1 MMFFSQHEI
10 DALILEDVP
19 LHDETVRALAM
30 PNVLGEMNI
39 RAREAGVMSGMGV
52 LVKMAKTLDCL
63 AQVSV
68 EDGEFFEMG
77 ELVVCVRGKAHDLHK
92 LWKQGVCLLEYMAG
106 VASFTA
112 DLLARAQAVN
122 PQVTL
127 AATRKALPGS
137 RKLLQQAVLHGG
149 GMIHRAGL
157 SETVLIF
164 AQHRAFMLD
173 GEDWA
178 SMISRMKQT
187 SPEKK
192 IMVEAE
198 TEADAL
204 TIAGG
209 AHLTTKGQ
217 QLLATHERLQAMQSM
232 WMASIADLDA
242 DVLPMM
248 QRLRLT
254 TSARNTFYARV
265 LAIKSDA
272 VEAQI
277 TLALQGEDKLIVT
290 ITQAS
295 VQRLRLVVGASVWA
309 LIKSTWVVLMEPQ
322 QAMRTSADNLLCGQV
337 KDWVDDGVS
346 SEVTLALAGGNT
358 ITAVITS
365 ASAKALAV
373 TQGKDFC
380 ALIDASHIIL
390 GADVEH

>member
-1 MMFFSQHEI
+1 MKPTPPPLVIHQPSI
-10 DALILEDVP
+10 DERPEFYAPWYL
-19 LHDETVRALAM
+19 R
-30 PNVLGEMNI
+30 LGEGEISPRRLALLKAIDVTGSISQAAKSAGMTYKAAWDAVETMN
-39 RAREAGVMSGMGV
+39 
-52 LVKMAKTLDCL
+52 KL
-63 AQVSV
+63 AQETLV
-68 EDGEFFEMG
+68 E
-77 ELVVCVRGKAHDLHK
+77 R
-92 LWKQGVCLLEYMAG
+92 Q
-106 VASFTA
+106 
-112 DLLARAQAVN
+112 
-122 PQVTL
+122 
-127 AATRKALPGS
+127 
-137 RKLLQQAVLHGG
+137 HGG
-149 GMIHRAGL
+149 AG
-157 SETVLIF
+157 
-164 AQHRAFMLD
+164 
-173 GEDWA
+173 G
-178 SMISRMKQT
+178 
-187 SPEKK
+187 
-192 IMVEAE
+192 
-198 TEADAL
+198 
-204 TIAGG
+204 GG

-254 TSARNTFYARV
+254 TSARNAFYGHI
-265 LAIKSDA
+265 LTIKSDA

-322 QAMRTSADNLLCGQV
+322 QAMLTSADNLLCGQV

>member
-30 PNVLGEMNI
+30 PNLLGEMSI

-52 LVKMAKTLDCL
+52 LVKMAKTLDCV

-68 EDGEFFEMG
+68 EDGESFDAG
-77 ELVVCVRGKAHDLHK
+77 ELVVCVRGRAHDLHK
-92 LWKQGVCLLEYMAG
+92 LWKQGVCLLEYMSG
-106 VASFTA
+106 VSSFTA

-122 PQVTL
+122 PLVTL

-178 SMISRMKQT
+178 SMIGRMKQT

-204 TIAGG
+204 TIA
-209 AHLTTKGQ
+209 A
-217 QLLATHERLQAMQSM
+217 
-232 WMASIADLDA
+232 
-242 DVLPMM
+242 
-248 QRLRLT
+248 
-254 TSARNTFYARV
+254 
-265 LAIKSDA
+265 
-272 VEAQI
+272 
-277 TLALQGEDKLIVT
+277 
-290 ITQAS
+290 
-295 VQRLRLVVGASVWA
+295 
-309 LIKSTWVVLMEPQ
+309 
-322 QAMRTSADNLLCGQV
+322 
-337 KDWVDDGVS
+337 
-346 SEVTLALAGGNT
+346 
-358 ITAVITS
+358 
-365 ASAKALAV
+365 
-373 TQGKDFC
+373 
-380 ALIDASHIIL
+380 L
-390 GADVEH
+390 GADVLQLDKLSPAQLNELIPKVRAIAPAIRIGAAGGIRANNIADYAQSGVDVLVTSNLYKAPLCDFGVTMTALG